1 MACFIAPVAEAAAVS
16 VIAKKVKKN
25 EGETNVKIPFSRK
38 VKWLSNMLW
47 GGSALLVF
55 EHIWHGEVVPFFP
68 FLTAVQTQTGAFEM
82 LKEIATIGVTM
93 GLIVTAVWGGMLAVV
108 HQFEKFAVNDGLKT
122 AKWGENK

>member
-47 GGSALLVF
+47 GGSALLAF

-68 FLTAVQTQTGAFEM
+68 FLTAMQTQTGAFEM

>member
-1 MACFIAPVAEAAAVS
+1 MACFIAPVAEEAAVS

-68 FLTAVQTQTGAFEM
+68 FLTAVQTQTGTFEM
-82 LKEIATIGVTM
+82 LKEIATTGVTM

-108 HQFEKFAVNDGLKT
+108 HQFEKSAVNDGLKT
-122 AKWGENK
+122 AK

>member
-47 GGSALLVF
+47 GGSALLAF

-82 LKEIATIGVTM
+82 LKEIATTGVTM

-108 HQFEKFAVNDGLKT
+108 HQFEKFAVNDGLKA

>member
-68 FLTAVQTQTGAFEM
+68 FLTAVQTQTGTFEM
-82 LKEIATIGVTM
+82 LKEIATTGVTM

-108 HQFEKFAVNDGLKT
+108 HQFEKSAVNDGLKT
-122 AKWGENK
+122 AK

>member
-47 GGSALLVF
+47 GGSALLAF

-108 HQFEKFAVNDGLKT
+108 HQFEKVAVNDGLKT